1 MNLGRAFF
9 IRACA
14 ALLLGLC
21 GLGAVA
27 APQQTLVVA
36 AFPAVDEIIRAAL
49 PAFKREHPG
58 VQVRVLSRSFEDHH
72 TVLVTALSTSS
83 NLPDVMVLEE
93 GYMGRFAAG
102 AHLVDLAQAPYLIK
116 QQQARF
122 APFAFAQGVAQSGA
136 VVAVPSDIG
145 PGTLLYR
152 ADLIKAAGV
161 SEVELTQSWESYVRA
176 GVKIKAATGVSLLP
190 HARNLAEVLTRV
202 DIQPGEGQFFGANG
216 EVLVDSPRFVRAFEW
231 ALRLRQLNLDARQT
245 SWSGGWTDAIQRGQ
259 IATVMSGAW
268 LEGHLAS
275 WVDPQGKG
283 QWRAAQL
290 PESSW
295 TTWGGTFYTIPKASK
310 NKKLAWEFIQFMTMN
325 AQTQIAAFKSQ
336 SAFPALLEAY
346 KDDFFELPI
355 DYLGGQKARIVWREA
370 AAHIAPLAVHELDLE
385 ARIIVSNEL
394 DKVLDQGKDIHLALH
409 DARVTLERLV
419 RASVVQP

>member
-9 IRACA
+9 GRACA
-14 ALLLGLC
+14 GLLLACC

-27 APQQTLVVA
+27 APQQALVVA

-49 PAFKREHPG
+49 PAFKREHPNA
-58 VQVRVLSRSFEDHH
+58 QVRVLSRSFEDHH

-116 QQQARF
+116 TQQARF
-122 APFAFAQGVAQSGA
+122 APFAFAQGMARSGA

-152 ADLIKAAGV
+152 VDLLQAAGV
-161 SEVELTQSWESYVRA
+161 TEAELTQSWESYLNA
-176 GVKIKAATGVSLLP
+176 GVKIKAATGASLMP

-202 DIQPGEGQFFGANG
+202 GIQPGEGQFFNANG
-216 EVLVDSPRFVRAFEW
+216 QVLVDSPRFVRAFGW

-245 SWSGGWTDAIQRGQ
+245 SWSSGWTDAIQHAQ

-268 LEGHLAS
+268 MEGHLAS

-290 PESSW
+290 PQASW

-310 NKKLAWEFIQFMTMN
+310 NKNLAWEFIQFMTMN

-336 SAFPALLEAY
+336 AAFPALLEAY
-346 KDDFFELPI
+346 RDDFFDLPI
-355 DYLGGQKARIVWREA
+355 DYLGGQRARLLWREA
-370 AAHIAPLAVHELDLE
+370 ATHIAPVAVHELDLE

-394 DKVLDQGKDIHLALH
+394 DKVLDQGKAIALALH
-409 DARVTLERLV
+409 DARLSLERLV
-419 RASVVQP
+419 RASVAQP